1 MSEDA
6 SITCVEA
13 VSLLKLIVRVE
24 ESADPNAS
32 RELARRN
39 RLALQHPDRAY
50 RPRSVCL
57 RELFTSETT
66 PCARLHRNGNG
77 MAFHCPTWRGRSGG
91 RPSNAGSPRPAQ
103 STSSA
108 SSNEIKGLRGQTRA
122 RMSRKPSYIWNMRI
136 FIVTFA

>member
-1 MSEDA
+1 MSDES

-13 VSLLKLIVRVE
+13 ASLLKLIDRVE

-39 RLALQHPDRAY
+39 RLVLQQPDR
-50 RPRSVCL
+50 RVSPHSVCL
-57 RELFTSETT
+57 RELFASETT
-66 PCARLHRNGNG
+66 PCARLHKNGNG

-122 RMSRKPSYIWNMRI
+122 RMSRKPSYIPMMRI
-136 FIVTFA
+136 GIWACA